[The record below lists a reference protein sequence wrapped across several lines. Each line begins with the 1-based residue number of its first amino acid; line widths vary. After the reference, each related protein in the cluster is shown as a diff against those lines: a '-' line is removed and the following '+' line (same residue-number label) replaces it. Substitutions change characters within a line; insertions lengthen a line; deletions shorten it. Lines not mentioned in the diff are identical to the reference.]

1 MRRVVITG
9 VGAVTSLGHN
19 VSATWKALVSGASGT
34 RRIQAGDPVI
44 QNKRPYDL
52 ALIRDF

>member
-19 VSATWKALVSGASGT
+19 VAATWKGLVSGASGT
-34 RRIQAGDPVI
+34 RRI
-44 QNKRPYDL
+44 
-52 ALIRDF
+52 